1 MAREMTEICTSSQL
15 PLGAKGICVER
26 PLMTAIKQD
35 PELCSPAN
43 FSRSVKW
50 ALNGSQTRGLSS
62 SVRAASS
69 VSLPA
74 KISSVKP

>member
-35 PELCSPAN
+35 PEHGVRDYLQKMPAQLRKVMAYSLRSP
-43 FSRSVKW
+43 
-50 ALNGSQTRGLSS
+50 G
-62 SVRAASS
+62 
-69 VSLPA
+69 
-74 KISSVKP
+74 ISAPQS